1 MESQNTL
8 NPHNQKIYINSSNYK
23 NVLLDTI
30 KIREDYLNPSD
41 IKHISNKVK
50 RSHDLLFL
58 SNDMSESLS
67 FNDYKL
73 IIHGILPCGSKTTI
87 VINSIYPSV
96 DIEYNMNLTDDENLE
111 ELKTLFANAKLKKT
125 LKNKQLD
132 IKSIKIVNGKKL
144 IGFSDVE
151 GKFIRISFKKLFHRT
166 SFIKLLK
173 ELKIPSYNN
182 DLSSYYRTVSR
193 LYKIHL
199 TGWNKLT
206 DYSLTVNSDY
216 KSKYVFS
223 VDIKNITPYTD
234 EMYEKEF
241 SDINLNL
248 IRKDQMI
255 SMSFDIEQFSSDF
268 DPKKPNKQTRIPS
281 GKIPEDVIFNIGM
294 TYQFINEKDSFLNI
308 GLVTKEANAHPDYL
322 TIICKSE
329 KVLLQAFGYINS
341 LIQPD
346 FIYEFNG
353 SGFDWPNIYDKCLHY
368 HILDEVCQN
377 LSLKKLNA
385 YELKLENIDK
395 YFYKCEFIKISADRL
410 QQKMLNIK
418 LPGYTVFDL
427 RVILMQLNPTE
438 SKSSLKFYLD
448 RYNLPSKDDMAIP
461 VLFNYYLNEDVKG
474 MTDIVHYCYVD
485 CYRLHEL
492 IYKINIIQDRREIG
506 KLSYTSMFDAFYR
519 ANGCKVRNL
528 IISNA
533 LDMNL
538 FFNTIKE
545 EEADNEKMEG
555 KFPGACVLNPI
566 KGLVNNSLSLK
577 EFCKTRLDIDDDEL
591 INQVQEIANKNYEAV
606 FINKNIHE
614 VEF

>member
-1 MESQNTL
+1 MNTL

-23 NVLLDTI
+23 NVLSDTI
-30 KIREDYLNPSD
+30 KNREDYLNSND

-73 IIHGILPCGSKTTI
+73 FIHGILPCGSKTTI
-87 VINSIYPSV
+87 IVNSIYPSV
-96 DIEYNMNLTDDENLE
+96 DIEYKMNLTDEENLE
-111 ELKTLFANAKLKKT
+111 ELKILFANAKLKKT
-125 LKNKQLD
+125 LKNRQLD
-132 IKSIKIVNGKKL
+132 IKSVKIVNGRKL
-144 IGFSDVE
+144 IGFSDTE
-151 GKFIRISFKKLFHRT
+151 GKFIKISFKKLFHRT

-173 ELKIPSYNN
+173 DLQIPSYNN
-182 DLSSYYRTVSR
+182 DLSSYYRSVSR

-199 TGWNKLT
+199 TGWNKIT
-206 DYSLTVNSDY
+206 DYSLAVNSDY

-241 SDINLNL
+241 SDIDLNL
-248 IRKDQMI
+248 IRKDKMI

-268 DPKKPNKQTRIPS
+268 DPKHPNKQTRIPS

-308 GLVTKEANAHPDYL
+308 GLVTKEADAHEKYL

-353 SGFDWPNIYDKCLHY
+353 SEFDWINMYDKFLHY
-368 HILDEVCQN
+368 HILDEICQD

-385 YELKLENIDK
+385 YELRLENIDK

-410 QQKMLNIK
+410 QKKMLNIK
-418 LPGYTVFDL
+418 LPGYIAFDL
-427 RVILMQLNPTE
+427 RVTLMQLNPTE

-448 RYNLPSKDDMAIP
+448 LYNLSSKDDMPIP
-461 VLFNYYLNEDVKG
+461 ELFNYYLTGDIKGISAVVK
-474 MTDIVHYCYVD
+474 YCYID
-485 CYRLHEL
+485 CFRLHEL
-492 IYKINIIQDRREIG
+492 IYKINIIQDRREVG
-506 KLSYTSMFDAFYR
+506 KLSYTSMFDNFYR
-519 ANGCKVRNL
+519 AGGCRVRNL
-528 IISNA
+528 IIANC

-538 FFNTIKE
+538 FFNSIKKE
-545 EEADNEKMEG
+545 ESDNEIMLG
-555 KFPGACVLNPI
+555 KYPGALVLPPI
-566 KGLVNNSLSLK
+566 KGLVNNTLSLK
-577 EFCKTRLDIDDDEL
+577 EFCKTKLEIDDDEL
-591 INQVQEIANKNYEAV
+591 INQCQEIANKNYQAV
-606 FINKNIHE
+606 FINRNIHE

>member
-1 MESQNTL
+1 MNTF
-8 NPHNQKIYINSSNYK
+8 NTHNQKIYINSSNYK

-30 KIREDYLNPSD
+30 KNREDYLNPND

-50 RSHDLLFL
+50 RSHNLLFL

-73 IIHGILPCGSKTTI
+73 YIHGILPCGSKTTI
-87 VINSIYPSV
+87 IVNSIYPSV
-96 DIEYNMNLTDDENLE
+96 DIEYKMNLTDEENLE
-111 ELKTLFANAKLKKT
+111 ELKILFANTKLKKT
-125 LKNKQLD
+125 LKNRQLE
-132 IKSIKIVNGKKL
+132 IKSVKIVNGRKL
-144 IGFSDVE
+144 IGFSDKE
-151 GKFIRISFKKLFHRT
+151 GKFIKISFKKLFHRT

-173 ELKIPSYNN
+173 DLEIPSYNN
-182 DLSSYYRTVSR
+182 DLSSYYRNVSR

-206 DYSLTVNSDY
+206 DYNLVVNSDY

-241 SDINLNL
+241 NDIDLNL
-248 IRKDQMI
+248 IRKDKMI

-268 DPKKPNKQTRIPS
+268 DPKHPNKQTRIPS

-308 GLVTKEANAHPDYL
+308 GLVTKEADAHEKYL
-322 TIICKSE
+322 TIICKTE
-329 KVLLQAFGYINS
+329 KVLLQAFGFINS

-353 SGFDWPNIYDKCLHY
+353 SGFDWVNMYDKCLHY
-368 HILDEVCQN
+368 HIIDEICQD

-385 YELKLENIDK
+385 YELRLENIDK
-395 YFYKCEFIKISADRL
+395 YFYKCEFVKISADRL
-410 QQKMLNIK
+410 QQKMLNLK
-418 LPGYTVFDL
+418 LPGYTAFDL

-448 RYNLPSKDDMAIP
+448 LYNLPSKDDMPIP
-461 VLFNYYLNEDVKG
+461 ELFGYYLTGDIKGISAVVK
-474 MTDIVHYCYVD
+474 YCYID

-492 IYKINIIQDRREIG
+492 IYKINIIQDKREIS

-533 LDMNL
+533 LDMGL

-545 EEADNEKMEG
+545 EEADNQKMSG
-555 KFPGACVLNPI
+555 SYPGALVLNPI
-566 KGLVNNSLSLK
+566 KGLVNNTLSLK
-577 EFCKTRLDIDDDEL
+577 EFCKEKLEIDDEEL
-591 INQVQEIANKNYEAV
+591 INQVQEIVNKNYEAV

>member
-1 MESQNTL
+1 MN
-8 NPHNQKIYINSSNYK
+8 NHNQKIYINSTNYK
-23 NVLLDTI
+23 NVLSDTI
-30 KIREDYLNPSD
+30 KTREEYLNTDD

-87 VINSIYPSV
+87 IVNSIYPSV
-96 DIEYNMNLTDDENLE
+96 DIEYDMNLTEDENLE
-111 ELKTLFANAKLKKT
+111 ELKNLFTNAKLKKT
-125 LKNKQLD
+125 LKGKHLD

-144 IGFSDVE
+144 IGFSDKE
-151 GKFIRISFKKLFHRT
+151 GKFVRISFKKLFHRT

-173 ELKIPSYNN
+173 DLQIPSYNN

-199 TGWNKLT
+199 TGWNKIT
-206 DYSLTVNSDY
+206 DYSLMANSGY

-234 EMYEKEF
+234 EMYEREF
-241 SDINLNL
+241 NDINLNL
-248 IRKDQMI
+248 IRKDKMI

-308 GLVTKEANAHPDYL
+308 GLVTKEADVHEKYL
-322 TIICKSE
+322 TIICKTE
-329 KVLLQAFGYINS
+329 KVLLQAFGFINS

-353 SGFDWPNIYDKCLHY
+353 SGFDWPNMYDKFLHY
-368 HILDEVCQN
+368 HILDEVCQD

-385 YELKLENIDK
+385 YELRLENIDK
-395 YFYKCEFIKISADRL
+395 YLYKCEFIKISADRL
-410 QQKMLNIK
+410 QQKMLNLK
-418 LPGYTVFDL
+418 LPGYTAFDL

-448 RYNLPSKDDMAIP
+448 LYNLPSKDDMPIP
-461 VLFNYYLNEDVKG
+461 ELFNYYLTGDVKG
-474 MTDIVHYCYVD
+474 MSAVVKYCYID
-485 CYRLHEL
+485 CFRLHEL
-492 IYKINIIQDRREIG
+492 IYKINIIQDRREIS

-533 LDMNL
+533 LDMGL
-538 FFNTIKE
+538 FFNCNKE
-545 EEADNEKMEG
+545 EVADVDKMEG
-555 KFPGACVLNPI
+555 KFCGALVLNPK

-577 EFCKTRLDIDDDEL
+577 EFCRDRLEIDDEEL
-591 INQVQEIANKNYEAV
+591 IKQVQEEANKNYEAV